1 MGLLRHPLDSVLG
14 SVTKV
19 RLLRALLPLERP
31 VSLREAARLA
41 GVSPAAASGALD
53 ELAALQ
59 IVDRREATSQHLY
72 TVNRANRLTDA
83 LAGLFAAE
91 EERRETLMDALRSDV
106 EGGQPRP
113 SVEAAALFGSAA
125 RGDDRPDSDLDLLV
139 IAEGPGDEE
148 AVWAHLVEV
157 KERYRREFGV
167 KLSPVVLTLERLRE
181 RARDGDPLIDNV
193 VEDGIKLT
201 GPPIQKLIR
210 G

>member
-59 IVDRREATSQHLY
+59 VVDRREATSQHLY
-72 TVNRANRLTDA
+72 TVNRKNRLADA

-91 EERRETLMDALRSDV
+91 EERREMLMGSLRRDV
-106 EGGQPRP
+106 EGGQPGP

-139 IAEGPGDEE
+139 IAEGEGDEE
-148 AVWAHLVEV
+148 AIWAHLVEV
-157 KERYRREFGV
+157 RARYEREFGV
-167 KLSPVVLTLERLRE
+167 KLSPVVMTLERLRE
-181 RARDGDPLIDNV
+181 RARSGDPLIANV